1 MEDPDDRATLL
12 RRRIDLY
19 RSYLKD
25 GVDAEC
31 AREYL
36 RQIMA
41 DQAELE
47 RANEER
53 HSAERRSKGS
63 SK

>member
-1 MEDPDDRATLL
+1 MEDRATVL

-19 RSYLKD
+19 RSYLKQ
-25 GVDAEC
+25 GVDTER

-47 RANEER
+47 RINEE
-53 HSAERRSKGS
+53 ARSVEPRSSGS
-63 SK
+63 SE

>member
-1 MEDPDDRATLL
+1 MEDRQDRATVL

-19 RSYLKD
+19 RSYLKKGAD
-25 GVDAEC
+25 TERAC
-31 AREYL
+31 EYL

-47 RANEER
+47 RVDEVAR
-53 HSAERRSKGS
+53 AAECGPNGS
-63 SK
+63 SE